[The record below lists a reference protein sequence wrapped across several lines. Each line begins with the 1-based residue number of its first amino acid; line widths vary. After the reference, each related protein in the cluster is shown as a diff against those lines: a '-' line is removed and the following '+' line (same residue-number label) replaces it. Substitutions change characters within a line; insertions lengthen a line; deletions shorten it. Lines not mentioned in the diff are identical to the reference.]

1 MSLSPRWTHAKLC
14 LSRLVPTV
22 PAPGRG
28 GLWKTH
34 SMLEHTLIL
43 ELDGTLVCSSML
55 AGQWWGAGATFT
67 TTFQGDAY
75 EVHVKLHPHQIL
87 ESLSK
92 IYEIFIF
99 TTVKQDYA
107 EKVLDVLDPKKK
119 LIRYCFS
126 QRDCL
131 CARGFYWKDLTCLGR
146 DLAKTVALDH
156 TIQSFP
162 AQILAAL
169 ALVGGAICVP
179 QTPRDH
185 DGSSTASAALL
196 SPQAAN
202 WIPVPRWGGDS
213 CDKELLC
220 LIVLL
225 GRLGWVVRTM
235 QLGTGRGQVPGVPGQ
250 GDVRSSRPLSGQS
263 PHLSPCRSMQD
274 DVCTESQRRFPHH
287 RLPTEDWA
295 SMDEGERDGET
306 PMEGLVGLTMPWGK
320 PCSSASKA
328 LTRPAALGGWCFGKA
343 EAPRSLPWCLQPR
356 SALLPRL

>member
-1 MSLSPRWTHAKLC
+1 MCPMSLLGACDPWEGLAGEAASRRGASQAGTCSPLFQGKG
-14 LSRLVPTV
+14 LVPTV

-169 ALVGGAICVP
+169 ALVGGCQLDP
-179 QTPRDH
+179 
-185 DGSSTASAALL
+185 STE
-196 SPQAAN
+196 
-202 WIPVPRWGGDS
+202 VG
-213 CDKELLC
+213 
-220 LIVLL
+220 
-225 GRLGWVVRTM
+225 GRLVRQGTTVPHCAAGAAR
-235 QLGTGRGQVPGVPGQ
+235 LGGEDHAAGDREGTG
-250 GDVRSSRPLSGQS
+250 
-263 PHLSPCRSMQD
+263 
-274 DVCTESQRRFPHH
+274 
-287 RLPTEDWA
+287 
-295 SMDEGERDGET
+295 
-306 PMEGLVGLTMPWGK
+306 PWG
-320 PCSSASKA
+320 ARA
-328 LTRPAALGGWCFGKA
+328 G
-343 EAPRSLPWCLQPR
+343 
-356 SALLPRL
+356 